1 MNTPIL
7 ESGNLSEEK
16 NRARIKDGMP
26 AVNIRKER
34 SVMIMYASL
43 PVALSDVTPRKPE
56 IRDKVVGAMVAMS
69 SAQKLEDLGV
79 RHLKKKQV

>member
-16 NRARIKDGMP
+16 NKARTRLGMP

-34 SVMIMYASL
+34 SVIMI
-43 PVALSDVTPRKPE
+43 
-56 IRDKVVGAMVAMS
+56 
-69 SAQKLEDLGV
+69 
-79 RHLKKKQV
+79 